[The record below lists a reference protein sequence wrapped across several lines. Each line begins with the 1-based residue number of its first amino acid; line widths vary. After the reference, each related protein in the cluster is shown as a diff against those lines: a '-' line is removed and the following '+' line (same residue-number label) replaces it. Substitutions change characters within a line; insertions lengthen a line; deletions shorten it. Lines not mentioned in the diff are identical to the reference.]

1 MFELWTTRG
10 QNEAFL
16 TQPLQVVIVPLFG
29 QLTVQLWL
37 EKKGRGV
44 DCLVL

>member
-1 MFELWTTRG
+1 MFQLWTPEGKT
-10 QNEAFL
+10 EAFL
-16 TQPLQVVIVPLFG
+16 THPLHLITVPLFE
-29 QLTVQLWL
+29 QLTVQLWM